1 MKTGA
6 KFVVEKIDPEGS
18 GADYG
23 GHLGRIVTD
32 AKRCCTRCTVIFGT
46 VGDNKEFGP
55 FVPGEL
61 RALNDEARAIEA
73 EIQVSMRS

>member
-1 MKTGA
+1 MSNGA
-6 KFVVEKIDPEGS
+6 KFVVVKIDPDGS

-32 AKRCCTRCTVIFGT
+32 AKRCCTRCAIIFGT
-46 VGDNKEFGP
+46 IGENTDFGP

-61 RALNDEARAIEA
+61 MALNDEARAIEA
-73 EIQVSMRS
+73 EIQASLQ